1 MRVIALYDDNYDNYF
16 ISEYGQVFDS
26 TCDFLIYLNENN
38 EQAEVRGFNEFMPIE
53 GYSYTYTEKS
63 IIINIAISDC
73 CSSLVNLN
81 RREAFELL
89 WKNSKTRW

>member
-1 MRVIALYDDNYDNYF
+1 MRVIALYDDADYNYF

-38 EQAEVRGFNEFMPIE
+38 ERAEVRGFNEFIPINT
-53 GYSYTYTEKS
+53 YTYTEKN
-63 IIINIAISDC
+63 IIINIAMSDC
-73 CSSLVNLN
+73 CSSLVNLS
-81 RREAFELL
+81 RQEAFELL